1 MGGSGGGGGQQAPAP
16 VQDNTAML
24 AMIKQMNDQALAA
37 QAAARKAQEQ
47 AVYNS
52 SVQAA
57 NQAGTQGSQQAM
69 QQLGLLDQTQQAA
82 DAATLASQQK
92 AATGLAE
99 SATGGTFDINASR
112 KAQLANLGSAAS
124 LLPKT
129 QANQFGTD
137 PMSMNPANKTAGSVS
152 ANTGVTSAN
161 QFKIPA
167 TEGLRFGGM

>member
-1 MGGSGGGGGQQAPAP
+1 MGGSKGGGSPAPAP
-16 VQDNTAML
+16 VQDNSAML

-37 QAAARKAQEQ
+37 QEAARKAQEQ

-52 SVQAA
+52 QVQAA

-69 QQLGLLDQTQQAA
+69 QQLGLLNQSQQAA

-99 SATGGTFDINASR
+99 SATRGTYDINKSR
-112 KAQLANLGSAAS
+112 AAQLANLGSAAS

-129 QANQFGTD
+129 QANQFATD
-137 PMSMNPANKTAGSVS
+137 PMSMNPADKTAKTML
-152 ANTGVTSAN
+152 ANEGVTSAN
-161 QFKIPA
+161 QFKVPS
-167 TEGLRFGGM
+167 TQGLKFGGM

>member
-1 MGGSGGGGGQQAPAP
+1 MGGSGGGGTPAPAP
-16 VQDNTAML
+16 VQDNSAML

-37 QAAARKAQEQ
+37 QEAARKAQEQ

-69 QQLGLLDQTQQAA
+69 QQLGLLNQSQQAA

-99 SATGGTFDINASR
+99 SATGGTYDINASR
-112 KAQLANLGSAAS
+112 RAQLANLGSAAS

-129 QANQFGTD
+129 QANQFATD
-137 PMSMNPANKTAGSVS
+137 PMSINPADKTAKTML
-152 ANTGVTSAN
+152 ANEGVTSAN
-161 QFKIPA
+161 LFKVPS
-167 TEGLRFGGM
+167 TQGLKFGGM

>member
-1 MGGSGGGGGQQAPAP
+1 MGGSKGGGSPAPAP
-16 VQDNTAML
+16 VQDNSAML

-37 QAAARKAQEQ
+37 QEAARKAQEQ

-69 QQLGLLDQTQQAA
+69 QQLGLLNQSQQAA

-92 AATGLAE
+92 ASTGLAE
-99 SATGGTFDINASR
+99 SATGGTYDINASR
-112 KAQLANLGSAAS
+112 RAQLANLGSAAS

-129 QANQFGTD
+129 QANQFATD
-137 PMSMNPANKTAGSVS
+137 PMSINPADKTAKTML
-152 ANTGVTSAN
+152 ANEGVTSAN
-161 QFKIPA
+161 LFKVPS
-167 TEGLRFGGM
+167 TQGLKFGGM

>member
-1 MGGSGGGGGQQAPAP
+1 MGGSKGGGSPAPAP
-16 VQDNTAML
+16 VQDNSAML

-37 QAAARKAQEQ
+37 QEAARKAQEQ

-52 SVQAA
+52 SVQSA

-112 KAQLANLGSAAS
+112 KAQLANLGSASS

-167 TEGLRFGGM
+167 TEGLKFGGM